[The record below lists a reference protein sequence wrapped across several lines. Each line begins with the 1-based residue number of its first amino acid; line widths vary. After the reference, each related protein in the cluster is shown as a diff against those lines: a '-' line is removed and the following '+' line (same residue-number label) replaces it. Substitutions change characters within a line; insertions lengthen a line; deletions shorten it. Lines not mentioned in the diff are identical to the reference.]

1 MMMHVNVQDNRK
13 KRVVS
18 CPSTTAEKNEF
29 ILPKKEKIQ
38 SSVFR
43 EISCEST
50 FAPAWYKR
58 KTNHN
63 TAMYVFG
70 QEKFITLDK
79 KLDV

>member
-1 MMMHVNVQDNRK
+1 MSIHNSGEKRIYSTKERK
-13 KRVVS
+13 N
-18 CPSTTAEKNEF
+18 TIT
-29 ILPKKEKIQ
+29 
-38 SSVFR
+38 SVFR

-50 FAPAWYKR
+50 FVPAWYKR